1 MEIKTVGELLH
12 WSYANLAMAHSAI
25 TAKAEKY
32 GRTQFMIRSRLYA
45 GLNKQTMSIGPLAD
59 DERLKMV
66 LPQACC
72 YCGSRDYLSVDHLIP
87 TKRGG
92 ANTGDNLVWACRSCN
107 SSKCARD
114 ALEWLV
120 EKNQFP
126 PILLLRR
133 YLKLAIEMSRERNL
147 HGYTAC
153 RSTRT
158 SILFIC
164 NSAGIPTAQS
174 ITFVGGGNGPTRRS
188 RRPCASSRASRLN
201 STLCRTLTHTIRWFL
216 CFSKQSSRSAYIRW
230 VRRSSASSGVS
241 LFLSPLR
248 TLLTN

>member
-1 MEIKTVGELLH
+1 
-12 WSYANLAMAHSAI
+12 MAHSAV

-114 ALEWLV
+114 ALEWLM

-147 HGYTAC
+147 MNTPLAEAPELPF
-153 RSTRT
+153 S
-158 SILFIC
+158 L
-164 NSAGIPTAQS
+164 SAIPQAFPRPSELCLWVVEMAQPS
-174 ITFVGGGNGPTRRS
+174 VLGDLAQKAVQ
-188 RRPCASSRASRLN
+188 RP
-201 STLCRTLTHTIRWFL
+201 
-216 CFSKQSSRSAYIRW
+216 
-230 VRRSSASSGVS
+230 
-241 LFLSPLR
+241 
-248 TLLTN
+248 

>member
-1 MEIKTVGELLH
+1 MEIITVGELLH

-120 EKNQFP
+120 DKNQFP

-133 YLKLAIEMSRERNL
+133 YLKLAIEMSQERNL
-147 HGYTAC
+147 MDTPLAEAPELPF
-153 RSTRT
+153 S
-158 SILFIC
+158 L
-164 NSAGIPTAQS
+164 SAIPQAFPLPSQLRLWVVDMVQPGVPGDLAHQAAQ
-174 ITFVGGGNGPTRRS
+174 V
-188 RRPCASSRASRLN
+188 A
-201 STLCRTLTHTIRWFL
+201 
-216 CFSKQSSRSAYIRW
+216 
-230 VRRSSASSGVS
+230 
-241 LFLSPLR
+241 
-248 TLLTN
+248 

>member
-1 MEIKTVGELLH
+1 MEIITVGELLH

-59 DERLKMV
+59 DERLKML

-72 YCGSRDYLSVDHLIP
+72 YCESRDYLSVDHLIP

-107 SSKCARD
+107 SSKCACD

-120 EKNQFP
+120 EKKQFP

-147 HGYTAC
+147 MGVALAAAPELPF
-153 RSTRT
+153 S
-158 SILFIC
+158 L
-164 NSAGIPTAQS
+164 SAIPRAFPQPSQLRLWVVERAQP
-174 ITFVGGGNGPTRRS
+174 IIPPDAAR
-188 RRPCASSRASRLN
+188 
-201 STLCRTLTHTIRWFL
+201 
-216 CFSKQSSRSAYIRW
+216 
-230 VRRSSASSGVS
+230 
-241 LFLSPLR
+241 
-248 TLLTN
+248 

>member
-1 MEIKTVGELLH
+1 MEITTVGELLH

-32 GRTQFMIRSRLYA
+32 GRAQFMIRSRLYA

-72 YCGSRDYLSVDHLIP
+72 YCGSREYLSADHLIP

-92 ANTGDNLVWACRSCN
+92 ANTGDNLVWACRACN
-107 SSKCARD
+107 SSKCACD

-120 EKNQFP
+120 EKDQFP
-126 PILLLRR
+126 LILLLRR

-147 HGYTAC
+147 MNVPIATAPELPF
-153 RSTRT
+153 S
-158 SILFIC
+158 L
-164 NSAGIPTAQS
+164 SAIPQAFPLPSQL
-174 ITFVGGGNGPTRRS
+174 
-188 RRPCASSRASRLN
+188 RL
-201 STLCRTLTHTIRWFL
+201 
-216 CFSKQSSRSAYIRW
+216 
-230 VRRSSASSGVS
+230 
-241 LFLSPLR
+241 
-248 TLLTN
+248 